1 MLPVSPESAVTFFI
15 AAFVLAVAPGPDNI
29 FVLTQS
35 AVYGRRAGY
44 MTTLGLT
51 TGLLF
56 HTTIVALGFAAL
68 LQSHPYA
75 FTVLKIIGAC
85 YLVYL
90 AWLSFTSAAV
100 TAVLKGKDSF
110 PGYGALY
117 RRGVLMNITNPKVT
131 LFFLAFLPQFVNYNN
146 GQMVLQIA
154 IFGALFMVATLVVFN
169 IVAFMGG
176 YLAGIF
182 NKSTKGQVFINRLAG
197 CVFLAM
203 AAMLVIKQ

>member
-1 MLPVSPESAVTFFI
+1 MPVSPESAVTFFI
-15 AAFVLAVAPGPDNI
+15 AALVLAVAPGPDNI

-56 HTTIVALGFAAL
+56 HTTIVALGVAAL

-90 AWLSFTSAAV
+90 AWLSFTSAGM
-100 TAVLKGKDSF
+100 TAVLRSKDNF

-117 RRGVLMNITNPKVT
+117 RRGVIMNITNPKVT

-146 GQMVLQIA
+146 GRMVLQIA
-154 IFGALFMVATLVVFN
+154 IFGAFFMIATLIVFN

-197 CVFLAM
+197 SVFLAM
-203 AAMLVIKQ
+203 AAMLLIKQ